1 VPIHRPRREQVHSG
15 PIRLKGIA
23 SGARVGGTILYTNRK
38 IRVIRIKDS
47 AATFPQNATQM
58 PARQSSNAR
67 LTLQRPLPGE
77 GPRTVVIDHLPFTL
91 GRSSERDLSIASP
104 EVSRAHALIDRDA
117 DGYFVRDT
125 GSRHGTFVN
134 GMRIT
139 TTRLRS
145 QDQIALGTPDHMLL
159 FEIGESDS
167 STKSLISQFSQTGL
181 ISRPGATPSD
191 LDTLSLFL
199 KAAQSLYQHG
209 ARTDVL
215 STMLEYTIR
224 LTGAERGFVFLGDSA
239 EALRFESG
247 QERNGNSVPSP
258 SNVSQSVLREAAN
271 SKLPF
276 LFSDSLE
283 RTPPAPESLILSA
296 IRNVV
301 AIPLRGQNSS
311 QLLGLLY
318 LDSRAATHDF
328 TRTRRDILEAIASQA
343 ATLIENLRMLDR
355 EQEFVLLSK
364 ELEIAATIQRQ
375 ILPQNLPEFP
385 FVRLGARTIP
395 CSGIGGDFYDVIPV
409 SGGFAAI
416 VGDVCGKGVP
426 AALLGA
432 MAQGM
437 FHAQMTSGASL
448 VDAVQR
454 LNSFIVERA
463 PGEKYVTL
471 AAVRYSGA
479 EIELVNAGHVSPLIV
494 RAAGS
499 VETITDGDP
508 PAGLFGFVRF
518 HAIPVKLDTG
528 DRILL
533 LTDGITEAEDLHGAQ
548 FVTDNLALYLREPNA
563 VEALFAGL
571 EQFCVGTRPQDDQT
585 ILTIDRL

>member
-1 VPIHRPRREQVHSG
+1 M
-15 PIRLKGIA
+15 A
-23 SGARVGGTILYTNRK
+23 
-38 IRVIRIKDS
+38 
-47 AATFPQNATQM
+47 
-58 PARQSSNAR
+58 ARQSPNAR
-67 LTLQRPLPGE
+67 LILQGPQPGE
-77 GPRTVVIDHLPFTL
+77 GQRTVVIDHLPFTL
-91 GRSSERDLSIASP
+91 GRSSERDLCIASP
-104 EVSRAHALIDRDA
+104 EISRAHALIDRDA
-117 DGYFVRDT
+117 DGYFLRDT
-125 GSRHGTFVN
+125 GSLHGTFVN

-145 QDQIALGTPDHMLL
+145 QDQIALGSPDHAFL
-159 FEIGESDS
+159 FEVSEPES
-167 STKSLISQFSQTGL
+167 STKSLISQFSQTN
-181 ISRPGATPSD
+181 IMARPGTATASE

-209 ARTDVL
+209 ARADIL

-224 LTGAERGFVFLGDSA
+224 LTGAERGFVFLGDDA
-239 EALRFESG
+239 DHLHFECG
-247 QERNGNSVPSP
+247 QERSGAPIATPSH
-258 SNVSQSVLREAAN
+258 VSQSVLREAAN
-271 SKLPF
+271 SSLPF

-283 RTPPAPESLILSA
+283 HAAARHESLILSA

-301 AIPLRGQNSS
+301 AIPLRSQNSS

-328 TRTRRDILEAIASQA
+328 TRTRREILEAIAGQA
-343 ATLIENLRMLDR
+343 TTLFENLRMLDAER
-355 EQEFVLLSK
+355 EFVLLRK
-364 ELEIAATIQRQ
+364 ELEIAASIQRQ
-375 ILPQNLPEFP
+375 IIPQNLPEFP
-385 FVRLGARTIP
+385 GVRLGARTVP
-395 CSGIGGDFYDVIPV
+395 CTGIGGDFYDVVPV

-437 FHAQMTSGASL
+437 FHAQVTSGSSL
-448 VDAVQR
+448 VEAVQR

-471 AAVRYSGA
+471 VALRYA
-479 EIELVNAGHVSPLIV
+479 EGQLELVNAGHVSPLIV
-494 RAAGS
+494 RSDGS

-518 HAIPVKLDTG
+518 HGIPLRLDTG

-533 LTDGITEAEDLHGAQ
+533 LTDGVTEAEDRHGTQ
-548 FVTDNLALYLREPNA
+548 FGADRLSQYLRQSNL
-563 VEALFAGL
+563 VDALFEGL
-571 EQFCVGTRPQDDQT
+571 DQFCVGVRPQDDQT
-585 ILTIDRL
+585 IVTVDRL

>member
-1 VPIHRPRREQVHSG
+1 M
-15 PIRLKGIA
+15 A
-23 SGARVGGTILYTNRK
+23 
-38 IRVIRIKDS
+38 
-47 AATFPQNATQM
+47 
-58 PARQSSNAR
+58 ARQSSNAR
-67 LTLQRPLPGE
+67 LTLQSQLPGE
-77 GPRTVVIDHLPFTL
+77 GSRSVAIDHLPFTL
-91 GRSSERDLSIASP
+91 GRSSERDLSIPSP
-104 EVSRAHALIDRDA
+104 EISRAHALIDRDA
-117 DGYFVRDT
+117 DGYFLRDT

-145 QDQIALGTPDHMLL
+145 LDQIALGTPDHTIV
-159 FEIGESDS
+159 FEVTGSDT
-167 STKSLISQFSQTGL
+167 STRSIISQFSQTGL
-181 ISRPGATPSD
+181 TSRSGSAAPSD

-209 ARTDVL
+209 ARADVF

-224 LTGAERGFVFLGDSA
+224 LTGAERGFVYLGDSA
-239 EALRFESG
+239 YALRFECG
-247 QERNGNSVPSP
+247 RDRNGAPIASP
-258 SNVSQSVLREAAN
+258 SLVSQSVLREAAGSN
-271 SKLPF
+271 LAF

-283 RTPPAPESLILSA
+283 PAAIGQVSLMGNA

-301 AIPLRGQNSS
+301 AIPLRGRNSS

-343 ATLIENLRMLDR
+343 TTLIENLRMLDA
-355 EQEFVLLSK
+355 EQEFVLLRK
-364 ELEIAATIQRQ
+364 ELEIAASIQRQ
-375 ILPQNLPEFP
+375 IIPQNLPEFSN
-385 FVRLGARTIP
+385 VQLGARTVP
-395 CSGIGGDFYDVIPV
+395 CTGIGGDFYDVIPV
-409 SGGFAAI
+409 AGGFAAI

-437 FHAQMTSGASL
+437 FHAQMMSGASL
-448 VDAVQR
+448 VDAVQC

-471 AAVRYSGA
+471 VAVRYLDGN
-479 EIELVNAGHVSPLIV
+479 IELVNAGHVSPLIV
-494 RAAGS
+494 RGGAS
-499 VETITDGDP
+499 VETIDDGDP

-518 HAIPVKLDTG
+518 HSIPLELDAG

-533 LTDGITEAEDLHGAQ
+533 LTDGITEAEDIQGAQ
-548 FVTDNLALYLREPNA
+548 FGADNMAHYLSEPNA

-585 ILTIDRL
+585 ILTIDRV

>member
-1 VPIHRPRREQVHSG
+1 MV
-15 PIRLKGIA
+15 
-23 SGARVGGTILYTNRK
+23 T
-38 IRVIRIKDS
+38 
-47 AATFPQNATQM
+47 
-58 PARQSSNAR
+58 RQSSKAR
-67 LTLQRPLPGE
+67 LTLQQRPQSLPG
-77 GPRTVVIDHLPFTL
+77 GQSRVVTIDHLPFTL
-91 GRSSERDLSIASP
+91 GRGSERDLCIPSP
-104 EVSRAHALIDRDA
+104 EISRAHALIDRDG

-145 QDQIALGTPDHMLL
+145 SDQIALGTPEHTLL
-159 FEIGESDS
+159 FEVAEPDN
-167 STKSLISQFSQTGL
+167 STKTLLAQFTQTSMP
-181 ISRPGATPSD
+181 SRQTPSTSSD
-191 LDTLSLFL
+191 LDTLALFL

-209 ARTDVL
+209 ARADVL

-224 LTGAERGFVFLGDSA
+224 LTGAERGFVFLGNSA
-239 EALRFESG
+239 ETLIFECG
-247 QERNGNSVPSP
+247 QEKDGTPIATPTLV
-258 SNVSQSVLREAAN
+258 SNSVLRDAAK
-271 SKLPF
+271 SKLAF
-276 LFSDSLE
+276 LFSDSVE
-283 RTPPAPESLILSA
+283 QAVEHRDSLILSA

-301 AIPLRGQNSS
+301 AIPLRRQNSS

-343 ATLIENLRMLDR
+343 TTLFENLRMLDAER
-355 EQEFVLLSK
+355 EFVLLRK

-375 ILPQNLPEFP
+375 IIPQNLPEFP
-385 FVRLGARTIP
+385 YVRLGARTIP
-395 CSGIGGDFYDVIPV
+395 CTGIGGDFYDVIPV
-409 SGGFAAI
+409 AGGFAAI

-448 VDAVQR
+448 VDAVQC
-454 LNSFIVERA
+454 LNSFIVDRA

-471 AAVRYSGA
+471 AAVRYSASDAGNA
-479 EIELVNAGHVSPLIV
+479 QIELVNGGHVSPMVV
-494 RAAGS
+494 RAGGQ

-508 PAGLFGFVRF
+508 PVGLFGFVRF
-518 HAIPVKLDTG
+518 HTVPIQLATG

-533 LTDGITEAEDLHGAQ
+533 LTDGITEAEDLHGTQFGAAQ
-548 FVTDNLALYLREPNA
+548 MDAYLRDPNA
-563 VEALFAGL
+563 VEAMFTAL
-571 EQFCVGTRPQDDQT
+571 EQFCMGTRPQDDQT
-585 ILTIDRL
+585 ILTIDRV

>member
-1 VPIHRPRREQVHSG
+1 MAI
-15 PIRLKGIA
+15 
-23 SGARVGGTILYTNRK
+23 
-38 IRVIRIKDS
+38 
-47 AATFPQNATQM
+47 
-58 PARQSSNAR
+58 RQSSNAR
-67 LTLQRPLPGE
+67 LTLQARPQSPAGE
-77 GPRTVVIDHLPFTL
+77 TSRTIPLDHLPFTI
-91 GRSSERDLSIASP
+91 GRSSERDLCIASP
-104 EVSRAHALIDRDA
+104 EISRAHALVDRDA

-145 QDQIALGTPDHMLL
+145 SDLIALGSPDHMLL
-159 FEIGESDS
+159 FEVQEEQS
-167 STKSLISQFSQTGL
+167 STRSLLAQFSQTGTVTRPA
-181 ISRPGATPSD
+181 ISMTSD
-191 LDTLSLFL
+191 LDTLALFL

-209 ARTDVL
+209 ARADVL

-224 LTGAERGFVFLGDSA
+224 LTGAERGYVFLGDSA
-239 EALRFESG
+239 DNLQFECG
-247 QERNGNSVPSP
+247 QEHNGNPLVTPSL
-258 SNVSQSVLREAAN
+258 VSQSVLRDAAN
-271 SKLPF
+271 SKLAF

-283 RTPPAPESLILSA
+283 QVAEGRESLILSA

-301 AIPLRGQNSS
+301 AIPLRSHNSS

-343 ATLIENLRMLDR
+343 TTLSENLRMLEAER
-355 EQEFVLLSK
+355 EFVLLRK

-375 ILPQNLPEFP
+375 ILPQNLPEFSY
-385 FVRLGARTIP
+385 VRFGARTIP
-395 CSGIGGDFYDVIPV
+395 CTGIGGDFYDVIPLA
-409 SGGFAAI
+409 GGFAAI

-448 VDAVQR
+448 IDAVQC
-454 LNSFIVERA
+454 LNTFIVERA

-471 AAVRYSGA
+471 AALRYSETGSGQTHV
-479 EIELVNAGHVSPLIV
+479 ELVNGGHVSPLIV
-494 RAAGS
+494 RAGGD

-508 PAGLFGFVRF
+508 PVGLFDFARF
-518 HAIPVKLDTG
+518 HGIPIKLDVG

-533 LTDGITEAEDLHGAQ
+533 LTDGITEAENVQGAQ
-548 FVTDNLALYLREPNA
+548 FGAAHLEHYLKEPNA
-563 VEALFAGL
+563 VEALFLAL
-571 EQFCVGTRPQDDQT
+571 EQFCTGTRPQDDQT
-585 ILTIDRL
+585 ILTIDRI

>member
-1 VPIHRPRREQVHSG
+1 M
-15 PIRLKGIA
+15 A
-23 SGARVGGTILYTNRK
+23 
-38 IRVIRIKDS
+38 
-47 AATFPQNATQM
+47 
-58 PARQSSNAR
+58 ARQSSNAR
-67 LTLQRPLPGE
+67 LTVQGPLPGE
-77 GPRTVVIDHLPFTL
+77 APRTVVIDHLPFTL
-91 GRSSERDLSIASP
+91 GRSSERDLCIASP
-104 EVSRAHALIDRDA
+104 EISRAHALIDRDG

-139 TTRLRS
+139 TTRLRT
-145 QDQIALGTPDHMLL
+145 QDQIVLGTPEHTLL
-159 FEIGESDS
+159 FEIGDSDS
-167 STKSLISQFSQTGL
+167 STKSLISQLSQTGL

-199 KAAQSLYQHG
+199 KAAQSLYQRG
-209 ARTDVL
+209 ARADVL

-224 LTGAERGFVFLGDSA
+224 LTGAERGLVFLRGPANS
-239 EALRFESG
+239 LRFECG
-247 QERNGNSVPSP
+247 QDHHGNPIVTPE
-258 SNVSQSVLREAAN
+258 NVSQSVLREAV
-271 SKLPF
+271 SSRLDF
-276 LFSDSLE
+276 LFSDSRE
-283 RTPPAPESLILSA
+283 PEAVGQLSLILSS

-301 AIPLRGQNSS
+301 AIPLRGRNAT

-343 ATLIENLRMLDR
+343 TTLFENLRMLDQ
-355 EQEFVLLSK
+355 EQEFALLRK

-395 CSGIGGDFYDVIPV
+395 CSSIGGDFYDVIPV
-409 SGGFAAI
+409 ASGFAAI

-437 FHAQMTSGASL
+437 FHSQMTSGASL

-471 AAVRYSGA
+471 AAVRYSDG
-479 EIELVNAGHVSPLIV
+479 ELELVNAGHVSPLIV
-494 RAAGS
+494 RAGGS
-499 VETITDGDP
+499 TETITDGDP

-518 HAIPVKLDTG
+518 HAIPIKLDTG

-533 LTDGITEAEDLHGAQ
+533 LTDGITEAEDRNGSQ
-548 FVTDNLALYLREPNA
+548 FGTDMLESYLREPNA

-585 ILTIDRL
+585 ILTIDRV

>member
-1 VPIHRPRREQVHSG
+1 M
-15 PIRLKGIA
+15 A
-23 SGARVGGTILYTNRK
+23 
-38 IRVIRIKDS
+38 
-47 AATFPQNATQM
+47 
-58 PARQSSNAR
+58 ARQSSNAR
-67 LTLQRPLPGE
+67 LTLQRPQPGE

-91 GRSSERDLSIASP
+91 GRSSERDLCIASP
-104 EVSRAHALIDRDA
+104 EVSRAHALIDRDS

-139 TTRLRS
+139 TTRLRG
-145 QDQIALGTPDHMLL
+145 QDQIALGTPDHTLL
-159 FEIGESDS
+159 FEVSEPDS

-181 ISRPGATPSD
+181 MSRSGATTPSD

-199 KAAQSLYQHG
+199 KAAQSLYEHG
-209 ARTDVL
+209 ARADVL

-224 LTGAERGFVFLGDSA
+224 LTGAERGFVFLGESV
-239 EALRFESG
+239 ETLRFECG
-247 QERNGNSVPSP
+247 QERSGTEIATP
-258 SNVSQSVLREAAN
+258 SNVSQSVLREAAD
-271 SKLPF
+271 SKLAF
-276 LFSDSLE
+276 LFSDSRE
-283 RTPPAPESLILSA
+283 PKSVGHESLILSA

-301 AIPLRGQNSS
+301 AIPLRGRNSS

-328 TRTRRDILEAIASQA
+328 TRTRREILEAIAGQA
-343 ATLIENLRMLDR
+343 TTLIENLRMLDA
-355 EQEFVLLSK
+355 EQEFLLLRK

-375 ILPQNLPEFP
+375 IIPQHLPEFP
-385 FVRLGARTIP
+385 SVHLGARTIP
-395 CSGIGGDFYDVIPV
+395 CTGIGGDFYDVIPV

-448 VDAVQR
+448 VDAVQC

-471 AAVRYSGA
+471 AAVRYSEGKV
-479 EIELVNAGHVSPLIV
+479 ELVNAGHVSPLIV
-494 RAAGS
+494 RADGAL
-499 VETITDGDP
+499 ETISDGDP

-518 HAIPVKLDTG
+518 HGIPLRLDAG
-528 DRILL
+528 DRLLL
-533 LTDGITEAEDLHGAQ
+533 LTDGITEAEDQQGAQ
-548 FVTDNLALYLREPNA
+548 FGADNLARYLREPNA
-563 VEALFAGL
+563 VEALFAAL

-585 ILTIDRL
+585 ILTIDRI

>member
-1 VPIHRPRREQVHSG
+1 MAERE
-15 PIRLKGIA
+15 
-23 SGARVGGTILYTNRK
+23 
-38 IRVIRIKDS
+38 
-47 AATFPQNATQM
+47 
-58 PARQSSNAR
+58 SSKPR
-67 LTLQRPLPGE
+67 LTLQWPQQGDS
-77 GPRTVVIDHLPFTL
+77 PRKVVVDHLPFTL
-91 GRSSERDLSIASP
+91 GRSSERDLCIPSP
-104 EVSRAHALIDRDA
+104 EISRAHALIDRDA

-134 GMRIT
+134 GMRIA

-145 QDQIALGTPDHMLL
+145 HDQIALGTPDHTLL
-159 FEIGESDS
+159 FEVAEPDS
-167 STKSLISQFSQTGL
+167 ATKSLISQFSQTGL
-181 ISRPGATPSD
+181 ISRSGTSTASD

-209 ARTDVL
+209 ARADVL

-239 EALRFESG
+239 ESLRFERG
-247 QERNGNSVPSP
+247 QERDGSPIATPSL
-258 SNVSQSVLREAAN
+258 VSQSVLREAAN
-271 SKLPF
+271 SELAF

-283 RTPPAPESLILSA
+283 PAAVGQQSLILSA

-301 AIPLRGQNSS
+301 AIPLRGRNSS

-343 ATLIENLRMLDR
+343 TTLFENLRMLDAER
-355 EQEFVLLSK
+355 EFVLLRK
-364 ELEIAATIQRQ
+364 ELEIAAAIQRQ
-375 ILPQNLPEFP
+375 IIPQNLPDFP
-385 FVRLGARTIP
+385 YVRLGARTVP
-395 CSGIGGDFYDVIPV
+395 CTGIGGDFYDVIPV
-409 SGGFAAI
+409 AGGFAAI

-448 VDAVQR
+448 IDAVQC

-471 AAVRYSGA
+471 AAVRYSDGQ
-479 EIELVNAGHVSPLIV
+479 IELVNAGHVSPLLV
-494 RAAGS
+494 RAEGT
-499 VETITDGDP
+499 VETVSEGDP
-508 PAGLFGFVRF
+508 PVGLFGFVHF
-518 HAIPVKLDTG
+518 HGIPLRLNAG
-528 DRILL
+528 DRMLL
-533 LTDGITEAEDLHGAQ
+533 LTDGITEAEDRQGAQ
-548 FVTDNLALYLREPNA
+548 FGTDHLARFLHESNA
-563 VEALFAGL
+563 VECLFAAL

-585 ILTIDRL
+585 ILTIDRI